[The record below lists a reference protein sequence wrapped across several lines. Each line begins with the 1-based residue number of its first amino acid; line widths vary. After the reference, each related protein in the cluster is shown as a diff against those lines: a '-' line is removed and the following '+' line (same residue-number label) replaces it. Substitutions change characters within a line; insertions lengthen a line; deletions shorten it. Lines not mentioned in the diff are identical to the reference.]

1 MLSEYFTLSQGITE
15 SLWVLRIHHKVDFA
29 DEIVW
34 GQSWEKD
41 KEANQEAIVNKI
53 IEFLLNGMDG
63 VKDWP
68 VDSEGWHLPIK
79 HFGMKE
85 VISTTDLIPELWFVH
100 PEEKGI
106 LSKLKASLIQNM
118 DALNKRSIL
127 TETGKLYNL
136 LRKLELD
143 PPRPRDFQSLVPVP
157 FSWFINSEAERI
169 CLLLED
175 FS

>member
-15 SLWVLRIHHKVDFA
+15 PLWVLRIHHKVDFA

-34 GQSWEKD
+34 GQSWESN
-41 KEANQEAIVNKI
+41 KETNQDIIVRKI
-53 IEFLLNGMDG
+53 MDFLLYGLDG

-85 VISTTDLIPELWFVH
+85 VISTTSLVPELWFVN
-100 PEEKGI
+100 PEEQGI
-106 LSKLKASLIQNM
+106 LPKLKACLIKGRKE
-118 DALNKRSIL
+118 LHEKSIL
-127 TETGKLYNL
+127 TESGKLYNL
-136 LRKLELD
+136 LLKLELA
-143 PPRPRDFQSLVPVP
+143 PPKPRDYQSLVPVP
-157 FSWFINSEAERI
+157 FPWFITSEAERI

>member
-15 SLWVLRIHHKVDFA
+15 SILVLRIHHKVDFA

-34 GQSWEKD
+34 GQSWDSTQET
-41 KEANQEAIVNKI
+41 NQDAIVHKI
-53 IEFLLNGMDG
+53 IDFLLYGMDG

-85 VISTTDLIPELWFVH
+85 IISTTDLIPELWFIN
-100 PEEKGI
+100 PEESGI
-106 LSKLKASLIQNM
+106 QSKLKACLNNKRE
-118 DALNKRSIL
+118 ALNEKSIL

-136 LRKLELD
+136 LLKLGLE
-143 PPRPRDFQSLVPVP
+143 PPKPRDFQSLVPVS
-157 FSWFINSEAERI
+157 FSCFFEKDSERL
-169 CLLLED
+169 CQMLENY
-175 FS
+175 S

>member
-15 SLWVLRIHHKVDFA
+15 PLWVLRIHHKVDFA

-34 GQSWEKD
+34 GQSWESN
-41 KEANQEAIVNKI
+41 KEANQDIIVRKI
-53 IEFLLNGMDG
+53 MDFLLYGMDG

-85 VISTTDLIPELWFVH
+85 VIATTNLVPELWFVD
-100 PEEKGI
+100 PKGRGL
-106 LSKLKASLIQNM
+106 LSTLKASLIRNM
-118 DALNKRSIL
+118 DALNERSIL
-127 TETGKLYNL
+127 TETGKLYDLLLNL
-136 LRKLELD
+136 GLN
-143 PPRPRDFQSLVPVP
+143 PPKPRDFQSLVPVP
-157 FSWFINSEAERI
+157 FPWFITSEVERI